1 MAMLLALARN
11 VPQACAALRQGRWE
25 RSQWNGVELADKTLG
40 VIGLG
45 RIGTLVAQRAMAFG
59 MKLVAYDPFVSAE
72 RARQLNVEL
81 LELDDLLQRSDFVT
95 PASGKDPETVGLLDA
110 DRLAKARPGLR
121 IVNVARGGIIVEQ
134 DLADAVRSGHVAG
147 AALDVF
153 ASEPTTESP
162 V

>member
-1 MAMLLALARN
+1 M
-11 VPQACAALRQGRWE
+11 
-25 RSQWNGVELADKTLG
+25 
-40 VIGLG
+40 
-45 RIGTLVAQRAMAFG
+45 
-59 MKLVAYDPFVSAE
+59 
-72 RARQLNVEL
+72 
-81 LELDDLLQRSDFVT
+81 
-95 PASGKDPETVGLLDA
+95 GLLDA

-162 V
+162 LFELDNVIVTPIWVLQPPRPRTRRAM